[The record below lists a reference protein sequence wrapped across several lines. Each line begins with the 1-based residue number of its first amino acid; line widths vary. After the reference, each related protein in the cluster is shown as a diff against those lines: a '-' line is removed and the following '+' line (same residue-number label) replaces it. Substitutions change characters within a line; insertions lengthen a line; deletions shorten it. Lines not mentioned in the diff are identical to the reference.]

1 MQLRLA
7 VPAPDPSRAHLAET
21 RPKHLKVWLERLPLA
36 SLQESSQALLL
47 SLAALNRQP
56 LAEDAR
62 LKLLTCYRDTL
73 HSLVDTIKLQIAGM
87 SLPLAEKPRQLAM
100 LARELLVELAH
111 GYKLVL
117 LSNGNRL
124 LNFRNTPNQTEYTQ
138 RVLAAQLRLLILSY
152 ETYAAIPDGL
162 WAEMH
167 QLYHHACNLNSQNE
181 VVLDTPP
188 ASVSQLYRLGLLL
201 ASADPYRLS
210 PGEVNKVLDLVKAYG
225 ELAQIQLPTPQVQLD
240 GLFLL
245 QLESDLPPVALTRHP
260 GTSDPQSDRFLN
272 TRELAKRVNQ
282 LLIRLRAGEAPSQ
295 LGLSAYASETA
306 YQGLLQRLL
315 RSWGT
320 SPSRTFSRQGGSRD
334 EVELCSGIRAIHACL
349 NASNTVEHED
359 DAAEITI
366 SSTRAGTQA
375 EQNVTASCWKVVND
389 SAGGIA
395 LQRQNSPPVQQQVGE
410 VVGLRTPSQNL
421 TNLGIVRWIRNA
433 PAARIEMGIQ
443 MLPPN
448 PQAVMVHN
456 RLGKIRTPQPA
467 ILLPAN
473 TSLKLPRQ
481 LLVPHG
487 IYVANVPIELGVHDI
502 QRVLPTRILEHS
514 HAFDLFEFEAVPD

>member
-1 MQLRLA
+1 MHTMQLRLA

-21 RPKHLKVWLERLPLA
+21 RPKHLKAWLERLPLA
-36 SLQESSQALLL
+36 NLQESSQALLL

-62 LKLLTCYRDTL
+62 LKLLACYRDTL
-73 HSLVDTIKLQIAGM
+73 HSLVDTIKLQIAGT

-117 LSNGNRL
+117 LGNGNRL
-124 LNFRNTPNQTEYTQ
+124 LSFRNKPNQTESMQ
-138 RVLAAQLRLLILSY
+138 RILAAQLRLLILCY
-152 ETYAAIPDGL
+152 ESYAAIPDGL

-167 QLYHHACNLNSQNE
+167 QLYHHACNLNSQDE
-181 VVLDTPP
+181 VMLDTPP

-210 PGEVNKVLDLVKAYG
+210 AGEVSKVLDLVKCYG
-225 ELAQIQLPTPQVQLD
+225 ELAQIQLPTPPVRLD

-245 QLESDLPPVALTRHP
+245 QLGSDLPPVALTRHP
-260 GTSDPQSDRFLN
+260 GTSDPHSDRFLN
-272 TRELAKRVNQ
+272 TLELAKRVHQ

-315 RSWGT
+315 RNWGT
-320 SPSRTFSRQGGSRD
+320 PPNRTFSRQGGNHD
-334 EVELCSGIRAIHACL
+334 EIELCSGIRTIHACL
-349 NASNTVEHED
+349 NASSTIEH
-359 DAAEITI
+359 DAGAADIAPLTGI
-366 SSTRAGTQA
+366 QA
-375 EQNVTASCWKVVND
+375 EQSVAASCWRVVND
-389 SAGGIA
+389 SAGGMA

-448 PQAVMVHN
+448 PQAVMVRN

-467 ILLPAN
+467 LLLPAN
-473 TSLKLPRQ
+473 ASLKLPRQ

-487 IYVANVPIELGVHDI
+487 IYVADVPIELGVHDI
-502 QRVLPTRILEHS
+502 QRVLPTRIIEHS
-514 HAFDLFEFEAVPD
+514 HAFDLFEFEELPD